1 MNKKN
6 IINFSIT
13 AGLFVIFAIFTILV
27 KFVDTSLVVATNTK
41 IGFSSINKPIFEA
54 LGTSD
59 AWGTIS
65 LILFVVAGLIVLTL
79 AVIGIKE
86 WFANK
91 QLSKVNHKILFLLG
105 LYTLT
110 VIFYFLFEILAV
122 NYRPLLDEGLVKLS
136 YPSSHTLLICVICL
150 SACFVVPD
158 YIKNKPLKITIT
170 CILIAVSIL
179 APLSRLLAGMH
190 WFTDVIGS
198 LILSVALV
206 MCYYS
211 STCLVKKQN
220 KQTNEKTPE

>member
-136 YPSSHTLLICVICL
+136 YPSSHTLLICVVCL

>member
-1 MNKKN
+1 MKKKN

-13 AGLFVIFAIFTILV
+13 AGLFTLFAIFTILV

-59 AWGTIS
+59 VWNTIS
-65 LILFVVAGLIVLTL
+65 LILFIFAGIVVFTL
-79 AVIGIKE
+79 AIIGIKE
-86 WFANK
+86 WLTHK

-110 VIFYFLFEILAV
+110 AIFYFLFEILTV

-150 SACFVVPD
+150 SACLIVPD

-170 CILIAVSIL
+170 CILIAISIL

-190 WFTDVIGS
+190 WFTDVVGS

-211 STCLVKKQN
+211 STCLIKKQD
-220 KQTNEKTPE
+220 KQINEKTPE

>member
-136 YPSSHTLLICVICL
+136 YPSSHTLLICVVCL

-170 CILIAVSIL
+170 CILITLSIL

>member
-65 LILFVVAGLIVLTL
+65 LILFVVAGLVALTL

-136 YPSSHTLLICVICL
+136 YPSSHTLLICVVCL

-190 WFTDVIGS
+190 WFTDVVGS